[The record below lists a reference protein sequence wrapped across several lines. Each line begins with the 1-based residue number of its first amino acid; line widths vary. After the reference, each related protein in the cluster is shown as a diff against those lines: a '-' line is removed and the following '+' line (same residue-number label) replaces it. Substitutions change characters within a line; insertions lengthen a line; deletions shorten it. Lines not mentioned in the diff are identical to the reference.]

1 LSKIDVTSE
10 MTGSIW
16 KVLVEVGQ
24 RVEEGETLIIIE
36 AMKMEIPVTVLDSG
50 RVVEILV
57 KEGDMVKDG
66 DIVARLEP

>member
-1 LSKIDVTSE
+1 

>member
-1 LSKIDVTSE
+1 MSKIDVTSE

>member
-1 LSKIDVTSE
+1 MSKIDVTSE

-36 AMKMEIPVTVLDSG
+36 AMKMEIPVTVFDSG
-50 RVVEILV
+50 RVAEIMV

-66 DIVARLEP
+66 DVVARLEC